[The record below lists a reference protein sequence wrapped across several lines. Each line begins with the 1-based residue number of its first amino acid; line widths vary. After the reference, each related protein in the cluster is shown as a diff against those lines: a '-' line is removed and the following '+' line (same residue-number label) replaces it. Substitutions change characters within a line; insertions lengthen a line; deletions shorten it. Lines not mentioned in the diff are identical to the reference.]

1 MAKTFFWRLKLFQN
15 MGVSKKRGSPK
26 SSTLIRFSI
35 ISHPFWDTPIFGS
48 IHIGPF
54 TGSRHMLC
62 CCWRCPQGFPKALAT
77 RIGTRAIPSSQC
89 FFRPGNHP
97 PKIWPK
103 KSDLGNSY
111 QPTYVIQISML
122 HPLQVDSHG

>member
-1 MAKTFFWRLKLFQN
+1 
-15 MGVSKKRGSPK
+15 
-26 SSTLIRFSI
+26 
-35 ISHPFWDTPIFGS
+35 
-48 IHIGPF
+48 
-54 TGSRHMLC
+54 MLC

-97 PKIWPK
+97 PKKWPK

-111 QPTYVIQISML
+111 QPTYVMQISML
-122 HPLQVDSHG
+122 HPLQNKQTLLITMVSFGPLTGVVPFPNGFFMAYK